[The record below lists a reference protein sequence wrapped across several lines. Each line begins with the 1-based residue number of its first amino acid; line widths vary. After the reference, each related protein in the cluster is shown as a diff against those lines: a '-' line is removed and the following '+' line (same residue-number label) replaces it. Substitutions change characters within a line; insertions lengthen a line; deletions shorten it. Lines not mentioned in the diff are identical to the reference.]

1 MKKFKSFEE
10 LADFFSE
17 RGLDVQ
23 GCRPSELS
31 LSAGIIRIPLEPTF
45 GRRSV
50 KCLKIVPLEN
60 GTKLVS
66 GILWHAIFSK
76 HGCKTVHNLIL
87 FEILN
92 QTNKWSLLAQLVF
105 NVLMLTNRTA
115 KAGSSNT
122 LLYQNLVPV
131 RRLISDSE
139 LKQLIEDFAAAGMK
153 LAKRAPDLNKLF
165 KVSQSVIYQ
174 HKAPPVARIG
184 VGYKDKGTLP
194 VPGSEYDPDEITPFC
209 APDPN
214 KVWKKFLR
222 VFHQRFGS

>member
-31 LSAGIIRIPLEPTF
+31 LSKGIIRIPLEPTF

-50 KCLKIVPLEN
+50 KCLKIKCLEN

-66 GILWHAIFSK
+66 GLLWHAMFGK
-76 HGCKTVHNLIL
+76 RFKTIHNLIL

-92 QTNKWSLLAQLVF
+92 QTNKWSPLAQLVF

-122 LLYQNLVPV
+122 LLYQNLEPV

-139 LKQLIEDFAAAGMK
+139 LQKMIAEFESCGMK
-153 LAKRAPDLNKLF
+153 LATREPDLNGLCAITE
-165 KVSQSVIYQ
+165 SVIYQ

-194 VPGSEYDPDEITPFC
+194 LPGSEYDPDEITPFC

-222 VFHQRFGS
+222 TFHRRFGS